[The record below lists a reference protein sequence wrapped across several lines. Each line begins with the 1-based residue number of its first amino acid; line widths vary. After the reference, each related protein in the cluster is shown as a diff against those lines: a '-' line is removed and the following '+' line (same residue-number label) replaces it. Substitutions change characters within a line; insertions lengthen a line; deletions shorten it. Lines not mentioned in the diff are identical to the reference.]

1 MHQTI
6 SERWNRI
13 SLRTKITGVTV
24 LMLTLGLLVSGI
36 GTAAMLRSYVEDQMA
51 ARLDTIASG
60 NLGRY
65 FMDEGEEPGAQ
76 ADLND
81 LTFTSSDE
89 VFVAVYDA
97 ETGEFVKHNWQGRD
111 SGMFPQFPAVVTQA
125 DVNSRNSQTGG
136 KYAVYQLPDADGQY
150 TFRAVSALLTAD
162 QHGNY
167 APIVIAISS
176 KDTERLLAVYLTIF
190 LGFGLGVVL
199 VGALLTRMLVTSTFT
214 PLREVERTAAAIADG
229 DFGQRLGGATPN
241 TEVGRLNRSLNTM
254 LNRIDRAFRDRA
266 RTIEQMRRFVG
277 DASHELRTP
286 LVSVRGYAELYRM
299 GALQSPDEVAQAMD
313 RIEKEAI
320 RMGGL
325 VEDLL
330 ALARLDEAKPLE
342 LAEVDLVPLARDAA
356 LDAMAANPGR
366 TVTVIAPEELGS
378 TDAASPPTPELEVD
392 LEADRPTTG
401 AISFAGATLAR
412 FRGRRPRGDA
422 PGGAAA
428 RRGGGPKAGAATSGA
443 SRRGQ
448 PARSRGAAADT
459 TMTTIAGSEAPA
471 PTPASTGAAVVTA
484 PVRRAV
490 VLAEENKIRQVITNL
505 MANAIRFTSDDSPI
519 DIRVSIDDSA
529 ERAMIEVVDHGEGIP
544 PQISEKIFQRFWRA
558 DTSRTRETGG
568 SGLGLAIVSSIVAAH
583 NGTVDVIETPGGGAT
598 FRVSLPLAGL
608 DGRAAARGAGLTR
621 PVLPKLARAD
631 VAHGRRRRA
640 RHRPQSR
647 LPSNHRRVEGTTT
660 MTTYHVDAAQVS
672 AATQTVQGTI
682 GRIQAE
688 VASLLGQLTGLQ
700 SSWSGQAATAF
711 QGAVADWRTTQLH
724 VEQSLAQLNHAL
736 GVAAAQYA
744 DAEQANARLF
754 LR

>member
-36 GTAAMLRSYVEDQMA
+36 GTAAMLRSYVEEQMA
-51 ARLDTIASG
+51 SKLYAIASG
-60 NLGRY
+60 DLMKYFEQDSGSAPNSDLGD
-65 FMDEGEEPGAQ
+65 MS
-76 ADLND
+76 LS
-81 LTFTSSDE
+81 SSDE
-89 VFVAVYDA
+89 VFVAVYDT
-97 ETGEFVKHNWQGRD
+97 ETGGLDGTNWRGHDRD
-111 SGMFPQFPAVVTQA
+111 SVPIVPEQLTQA
-125 DVNSRNSQTGG
+125 DVEWKNRPSAG
-136 KYAVYQLPDADGQY
+136 KYTVYPLKDGSGQS
-150 TFRAVSALLTAD
+150 TFRAVSALIQAD
-162 QHGNY
+162 QQGNY
-167 APIVIAISS
+167 APIIIAISS

-199 VGALLTRMLVTSTFT
+199 VGALLTRMLVTTTFT

-299 GALQSPDEVAQAMD
+299 GALQTPDEVAQAMD

-356 LDAMAANPGR
+356 LDAMAANPAR
-366 TVTVIAPEELGS
+366 TVTVIAPQDLGA
-378 TDAASPPTPELEVD
+378 TDASSTRSPSTAPDLEVELEP
-392 LEADRPTTG
+392 DRPVTG
-401 AISFAGATLAR
+401 AISFASTTLAR
-412 FRGRRPRGDA
+412 LRGRRPRGEA
-422 PGGAAA
+422 VASGGA
-428 RRGGGPKAGAATSGA
+428 RRGSGQKAGAGA
-443 SRRGQ
+443 SGSGNSRRTASAKGRVVT
-448 PARSRGAAADT
+448 AE
-459 TMTTIAGSEAPA
+459 AGSARTAAAPA
-471 PTPASTGAAVVTA
+471 PATQSTPSTAQVAV

-505 MANAIRFTSDDSPI
+505 MANAIRFTSDDSAI
-519 DIRVSIDDSA
+519 DIRVSIDDAA
-529 ERAMIEVVDHGEGIP
+529 ERAMIEVIDHGEGIP
-544 PQISEKIFQRFWRA
+544 PQIREKIFQRFWRA

-583 NGTVDVIETPGGGAT
+583 NGAVDVVETPGGGAT
-598 FRVSLPLAGL
+598 FRMSLPLAGSS
-608 DGRAAARGAGLTR
+608 AA
-621 PVLPKLARAD
+621 
-631 VAHGRRRRA
+631 
-640 RHRPQSR
+640 PQSI
-647 LPSNHRRVEGTTT
+647 
-660 MTTYHVDAAQVS
+660 
-672 AATQTVQGTI
+672 VQG
-682 GRIQAE
+682 
-688 VASLLGQLTGLQ
+688 
-700 SSWSGQAATAF
+700 
-711 QGAVADWRTTQLH
+711 
-724 VEQSLAQLNHAL
+724 
-736 GVAAAQYA
+736 
-744 DAEQANARLF
+744 
-754 LR
+754 

>member
-65 FMDEGEEPGAQ
+65 FMDEGDEPGAQ

-97 ETGEFVKHNWQGRD
+97 ETGNFVKHNWQGRD
-111 SGMFPQFPAVVTQA
+111 SDTFPRFPEVVTQA

-199 VGALLTRMLVTSTFT
+199 VGALLTRMLVTTTFT

-229 DFGQRLGGATPN
+229 DFSQRLGGATPN

-299 GALQSPDEVAQAMD
+299 GALQSPDEIAQAMD

-378 TDAASPPTPELEVD
+378 ADATGSPSPDLEVD
-392 LEADRPTTG
+392 LEADRPVTG

-412 FRGRRPRGDA
+412 LRGRRPRGEASGAGA
-422 PGGAAA
+422 PRRGSGQKSGAAA
-428 RRGGGPKAGAATSGA
+428 SAAPKRGQSARARVSAAELAATTVA
-443 SRRGQ
+443 D
-448 PARSRGAAADT
+448 PETPAADH
-459 TMTTIAGSEAPA
+459 AEAVE
-471 PTPASTGAAVVTA
+471 PTSATVIA

-544 PQISEKIFQRFWRA
+544 PQIREKIFQRFWRA

-583 NGTVDVIETPGGGAT
+583 NGVVDVVETPGGGAT
-598 FRVSLPLAGL
+598 FRVSLPLAGS
-608 DGRAAARGAGLTR
+608 AAA
-621 PVLPKLARAD
+621 
-631 VAHGRRRRA
+631 
-640 RHRPQSR
+640 PQ
-647 LPSNHRRVEGTTT
+647 RV
-660 MTTYHVDAAQVS
+660 
-672 AATQTVQGTI
+672 TQG
-682 GRIQAE
+682 
-688 VASLLGQLTGLQ
+688 
-700 SSWSGQAATAF
+700 
-711 QGAVADWRTTQLH
+711 
-724 VEQSLAQLNHAL
+724 
-736 GVAAAQYA
+736 
-744 DAEQANARLF
+744 
-754 LR
+754 